1 VQLNVRNLGVGNEL
15 IPVSA
20 QPDGTPNSWRI
31 RESQAWSLRNTFTF

>member
-1 VQLNVRNLGVGNEL
+1 VGEEL

-31 RESQAWSLRNTFTF
+31 RESQTWSLRNTFAF